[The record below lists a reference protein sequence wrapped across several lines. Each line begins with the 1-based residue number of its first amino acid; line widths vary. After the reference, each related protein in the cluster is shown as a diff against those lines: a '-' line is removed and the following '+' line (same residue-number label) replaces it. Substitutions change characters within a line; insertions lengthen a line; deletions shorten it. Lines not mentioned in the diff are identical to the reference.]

1 MIGPCFLAS
10 TFMVL
15 SMYCFCLFLFLV
27 CCDILTRIVMGKG
40 CIIILLLIHLLA
52 IYTWLDAG

>member
-27 CCDILTRIVMGKG
+27 CCDILTNIFMGMG
-40 CIIILLLIHLLA
+40 YIIILLLIHLLG
-52 IYTWLDAG
+52 IYTWLDVG